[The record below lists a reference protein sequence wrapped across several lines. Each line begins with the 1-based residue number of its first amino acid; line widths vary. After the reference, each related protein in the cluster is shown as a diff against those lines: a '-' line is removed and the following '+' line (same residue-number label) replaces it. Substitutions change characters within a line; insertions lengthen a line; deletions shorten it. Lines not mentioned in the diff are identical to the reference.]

1 MTYDYIIG
9 ILIILIVG
17 IAIFLGSLKDNM
29 LKVNAKTIQD
39 KNMEKASMNYMDW
52 NSYKVQ

>member
-39 KNMEKASMNYMDW
+39 KNMEKASMNYMD
-52 NSYKVQ
+52 